1 MKKYYSSTVN
11 KFGLGSSTGYATY
24 FSGCNTMRW
33 KSSVLSDPDGYLS
46 MDAAEILADLF
57 GEVYWWQTQK
67 RVAREKQWR
76 AAAKESF
83 FCSGIFV

>member
-1 MKKYYSSTVN
+1 MYQVQDLRQSSYMKKYYSSTVN

-57 GEVYWWQTQK
+57 GEV
-67 RVAREKQWR
+67 
-76 AAAKESF
+76 
-83 FCSGIFV
+83 